1 MSPPARQ
8 PQPPPRPLRVLLVA
22 AVFPPYHT
30 GAGRRFLSYA
40 PGLAARGIA
49 LSVLSAT
56 PSDARA
62 AAAGRPRDWDAVR
75 PGACLPPEVIDGVP
89 VQRVRLPDGPR
100 RLRSA
105 VLAAAAARRV
115 FADPPDVVLFLEHS
129 VEYVPTLA
137 ACRARGIPSAVAYTL
152 LLNEG
157 THPWRRPLERLIW
170 PLGFR
175 LADGVVTNNAAG
187 AASLLALGVDLP
199 ATVIPNGVD
208 TARFRPCTDPEERRA
223 LRKALG
229 LPEDGRVVVYLGA
242 ISPRKGADLA
252 LAAFE
257 RLVSP
262 VSTSGKVAPETM
274 LVLAGPW
281 LGAGADARF
290 VADARASVAR
300 LGARVLAP
308 GQVTRAAEWLRAAD
322 VLLFPSAREGLPNTL
337 LEALASGCPVVTS
350 RFAGFPTEPDF
361 PADALVCV
369 PRTVDAF
376 VDGLCR
382 VLESGDAHRQ
392 SAQRAREWVL
402 RAHDRERVLDA
413 YAAFFFG
420 LAEGRRR

>member
-1 MSPPARQ
+1 MTPPGGH
-8 PQPPPRPLRVLLVA
+8 PRLLRVLLVA

-30 GAGRRFLSYA
+30 GAGRRFLSHA

-75 PGACLPPEVIDGVP
+75 PGACLPPEEIEGVL
-89 VQRVRLPDGPR
+89 VERVRLPDGPR
-100 RLRSA
+100 RIRSA
-105 VLAAAAARRV
+105 VLAATAARRV
-115 FADPPDVVLFLEHS
+115 LTDPPDVVLFLEHS

-137 ACRARGIPSAVAYTL
+137 ACRARGVPSAVAYTL
-152 LLNEG
+152 LLSESAQS
-157 THPWRRPLERLIW
+157 WRRPLERLFW

-175 LADGVVTNNAAG
+175 MADGVVTNSGAG
-187 AASLLALGVDLP
+187 AASLRALGVDVP
-199 ATVIPNGVD
+199 VTVIPNGVD
-208 TARFRPCTDPEERRA
+208 TARFRPCAGPEERRA
-223 LRKALG
+223 LRAALG
-229 LPEDGRVVVYLGA
+229 LPENGRVVIYLGA

-257 RLVSP
+257 RFIAQASSSP
-262 VSTSGKVAPETM
+262 ASAEAV

-281 LGAGADARF
+281 LGSGTDDRF
-290 VADARASVAR
+290 LADARATVAR
-300 LGARVLAP
+300 LGARVQAP
-308 GQVTRAAEWLRAAD
+308 GQISLAPEWLRAAD
-322 VLLFPSAREGLPNTL
+322 ALLFPSSREGLPNAL

-369 PRTVDAF
+369 PRTVDAL
-376 VDGLCR
+376 VDGLRR
-382 VLESGDAHRQ
+382 VLESESEFRE
-392 SAQRAREWVL
+392 SAIRAREWVR

-420 LAEGRRR
+420 LAEGRRRSTAP